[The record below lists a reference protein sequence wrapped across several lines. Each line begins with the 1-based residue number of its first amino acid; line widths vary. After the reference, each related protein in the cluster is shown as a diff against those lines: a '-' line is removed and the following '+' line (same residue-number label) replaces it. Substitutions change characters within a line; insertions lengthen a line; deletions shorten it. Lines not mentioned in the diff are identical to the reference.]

1 MQQHQQQQ
9 QQQQQ
14 QSSRPG
20 IYPPLLVEQ
29 VQAMLDGTRTMDE
42 VCVAFMRSF
51 EELEDIALSPGG
63 GEVLI
68 VYK

>member
-1 MQQHQQQQ
+1 
-9 QQQQQ
+9 
-14 QSSRPG
+14 
-20 IYPPLLVEQ
+20 VEQ
-29 VQAMLDGTRTMDE
+29 VQAILDGTRTMDE

-51 EELEDIALSPGG
+51 EELEDIALSAGG